1 MYGHTPANHTTPRR
15 GQDPA
20 LRKCGKIAFTPA
32 LRTNPWLRPR
42 TGSRQRYHPCI
53 PPYRGTCTATP
64 RPAIPPHGGVKTPPY
79 GMRENCVHPRPTDKS
94 TATPSHR
101 ATATTRQ
108 VFAGCMSF
116 AVLFFIKEIPERIP
130 NKNPRCGDFHSGD
143 FVENS
148 FGTFLIRKVQRTSC
162 AQDYL
167 YRSTRRDRCS

>member
-1 MYGHTPANHTTPRR
+1 MYGHAPASHTTPRR
-15 GQDPA
+15 GQDA
-20 LRKCGKIAFTPA
+20 
-32 LRTNPWLRPR
+32 RP
-42 TGSRQRYHPCI
+42 TE
-53 PPYRGTCTATP
+53 
-64 RPAIPPHGGVKTPPY
+64 
-79 GMRENCVHPRPTDKS
+79 MRENCVHPRPTDKS
-94 TATPSHR
+94 TATPSRRATATIPPLHSTIPRDMYGHAPANHTTPRRGQDPALRNAGKLRSPPPDKSTATPSRR